1 MCFCTPR
8 VPSGKLTCF
17 PGKGGPF
24 KREVVISIII
34 FSGTMLNWLVVEPT
48 HLKNMLV
55 KLGSFFPNF
64 RTENSKIFELPP
76 PSKFRGCTSSRCFFL
91 VGAHHPDLG
100 TWLLICSSWNVLPIF
115 PGQNAIRGSFPNL
128 TTLDIHL
135 ITLIKALKNG
145 FTWGYNPTIPCL

>member
-76 PSKFRGCTSSRCFFL
+76 PSKFRGCTSSDVFFWL
-91 VGAHHPDLG
+91 VRTTPTSGPHLNMIILAAH
-100 TWLLICSSWNVLPIF
+100 LLIMKRTAHFSWAKCNKGEF
-115 PGQNAIRGSFPNL
+115 PKFDNARYTS
-128 TTLDIHL
+128 
-135 ITLIKALKNG
+135 
-145 FTWGYNPTIPCL
+145 YNPYKGPEKWVYLGL